1 MLEVI
6 HIRLSVANCYLLKTG
21 TGYVLVDT
29 GFSWHRRALH
39 RALEDARC
47 NPGDIKLVVITHGD
61 MDHTGNCVWLR
72 KRYGAPVAMHGAE
85 VRAVERGNMFLSR
98 KSRPNPIV
106 RALAPVAARLF
117 SPRFTPQVLLNDGDN
132 LSAYGLDAK
141 VLHLPGHSLG
151 SIGVLTAEGQFF
163 CGDLLTTRDGKPVK
177 GELVDDAAQMDASI
191 ERIKSLPIEMLYPG
205 HGRPFAMAE
214 LTQASRGPG
223 Q

>member
-6 HIRLSVANCYLLKTG
+6 PIRLSVANCYLLKTG

-47 NPGDIKLVVITHGD
+47 NPGDLKLVVITHGD

-132 LSAYGLDAK
+132 PVCLRPRRQGTSSSRAFTWVHRRLDRRRSVFLRRFAHHK
-141 VLHLPGHSLG
+141 RWQACKGG
-151 SIGVLTAEGQFF
+151 
-163 CGDLLTTRDGKPVK
+163 TR
-177 GELVDDAAQMDASI
+177 
-191 ERIKSLPIEMLYPG
+191 R
-205 HGRPFAMAE
+205 
-214 LTQASRGPG
+214 
-223 Q
+223 